1 MGAGSAQARV
11 GADAATPWDGLDTLA
26 RAVVAAGEAAGLP
39 YVAAQSDLG
48 DAAPMAD
55 KEGQPY
61 AAVLPWPPAGQ
72 GYWRNRRLALEA
84 AFVHA
89 ARLLAEPIWYAD
101 GRLGSWRPTHLLD
114 GIDCARVTEEFGF
127 TGALI
132 APVHLPA
139 GQVGA
144 VVWVATEPVDMRTIF
159 ARHAEPLFGL
169 AVRFLATHAE
179 LVSARPRLAPA
190 QLSRRE
196 VQCVRWAA
204 AGKTTAEIGTI
215 LSLSV
220 STVRFHLRN
229 AAEKLGATT
238 RARMIQIAT
247 GHGFLGPNA

>member
-1 MGAGSAQARV
+1 MLDAGAEWERLDELAAEIVRA
-11 GADAATPWDGLDTLA
+11 GAS
-26 RAVVAAGEAAGLP
+26 VGLP

-55 KEGQPY
+55 REGRPY
-61 AAVLPWPPAGQ
+61 AAMLPWLETGRD
-72 GYWRNRRLALEA
+72 YWRNRRLALEST
-84 AFVHA
+84 FLHA
-89 ARLLAEPIWYAD
+89 ARLLAEPIYYAD
-101 GRLGSWRPTHLLD
+101 GRLGSWRPTRLLD
-114 GIDCARVTEEFGF
+114 GIDCSRVTEQFGI
-127 TGALI
+127 TAALI

-144 VVWVATEPVDMRTIF
+144 AVWATTEAIDMPAVF
-159 ARHAEPLFGL
+159 AAHAEPMFAL
-169 AVRFLATHAE
+169 AIRFLAMHAE
-179 LVSARPRLAPA
+179 LAHARHRLAPA

-196 VQCVRWAA
+196 AQCVRWAA

-215 LSLSV
+215 LSLSI

-247 GHGFLGPNA
+247 GHGFLGPDA